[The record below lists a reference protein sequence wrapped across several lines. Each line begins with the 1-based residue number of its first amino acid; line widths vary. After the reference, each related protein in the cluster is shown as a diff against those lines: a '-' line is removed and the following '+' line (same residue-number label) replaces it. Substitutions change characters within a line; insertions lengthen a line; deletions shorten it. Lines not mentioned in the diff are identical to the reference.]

1 MREKYWFY
9 SENNV
14 KHIQGTNAGVKSF
27 FRRMN
32 TRIHLRDTQ
41 SHYTSI
47 PDSSGH
53 PDIAERPRSFKVLLF
68 HYQFSIDLF

>member
-9 SENNV
+9 SENNA
-14 KHIQGTNAGVKSF
+14 KHLQGTNAGVKSF

-32 TRIHLRDTQ
+32 TTIHLRDTQ
-41 SHYTSI
+41 SHYTSV

-53 PDIAERPRSFKVLLF
+53 LDIAERPRSFKLLLL
-68 HYQFSIDLF
+68 HY